1 MDIDSEPPRPRSING
16 HVFPAR
22 VQVDLR
28 YAPDN
33 QPAQGSDRDDHDDHD
48 DRGRR
53 PRPQGHRRRLEASP
67 SRSRSPATGDKRDRS
82 SDDDDI
88 RVAQAQKIN
97 DHQGR
102 PRAKDFDDLTQ
113 ELVGITNTWFR
124 CLLATRDAFPEHTP
138 EQEMLRQSWSWA
150 CQELGVHMSMTPDIA
165 KLITRR
171 GSQMRGELKT
181 KTRALTELVFGFE
194 SGQNKKN
201 VRKNRKLAEDLKEG
215 LGYCYETSPADAA
228 GRKGL
233 YKAKIIQKSVNVM
246 WFNNKR
252 DEGATHAELFG
263 PALPKPAFALVLTAI
278 ECTID
283 EWATGIKTEVQFSA
297 ADYRSVYQD
306 HLKCLD
312 EFEQHTAPR
321 DILGNILT
329 RAHNIGRFHSGAQP
343 MGPVTTPS
351 ALSQAALDAAIRE
364 YDEDEETASEGENG
378 ERSE

>member
-1 MDIDSEPPRPRSING
+1 
-16 HVFPAR
+16 
-22 VQVDLR
+22 
-28 YAPDN
+28 
-33 QPAQGSDRDDHDDHD
+33 
-48 DRGRR
+48 
-53 PRPQGHRRRLEASP
+53 
-67 SRSRSPATGDKRDRS
+67 DKRDRS

-88 RVAQAQKIN
+88 RVVQAQKIN
-97 DHQGR
+97 NHQGR

-113 ELVGITNTWFR
+113 ELVSITNTWFR

-138 EQEMLRQSWSWA
+138 EQQMLRQSWSWA

-181 KTRALTELVFGFE
+181 KTRPLTELVFGFE

-215 LGYCYETSPADAA
+215 LGYCYETSPADAD

-233 YKAKIIQKSVNVM
+233 YKAKIIQKSINAM
-246 WFNNKR
+246 WFNNKH

-263 PALPKPAFALVLTAI
+263 PALPKPAFALILTAI

-312 EFEQHTAPR
+312 DFEKHTAPR

-329 RAHNIGRFHSGAQP
+329 RAHNIGR
-343 MGPVTTPS
+343 
-351 ALSQAALDAAIRE
+351 
-364 YDEDEETASEGENG
+364 
-378 ERSE
+378 